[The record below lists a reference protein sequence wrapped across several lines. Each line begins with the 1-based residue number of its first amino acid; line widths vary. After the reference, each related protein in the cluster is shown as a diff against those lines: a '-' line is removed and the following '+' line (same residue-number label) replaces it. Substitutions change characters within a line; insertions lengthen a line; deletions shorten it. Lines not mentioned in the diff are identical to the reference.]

1 LAVCVRRFARRALQ
15 LMLIVA
21 SGYLLIGMITAPE
34 LWFDPLGPYTKIIP
48 MLVATAFTLAILDE
62 R

>member
-1 LAVCVRRFARRALQ
+1 
-15 LMLIVA
+15 MIVA
-21 SGYLLIGMITAPE
+21 TFGYLLVGTITAPE

-48 MLVATAFTLAILDE
+48 MLVGSVLTLAILDE